1 MPEHPVTRRSIGQR
15 VAVLLCLASAGSA
28 WAAAPAG
35 ASAVAATGTPAE
47 PPALLLPVQGITAS
61 GLRDTFGDGRDGGQR
76 GHEAI
81 DIPAATGT
89 PVLAVDDGRIVKLFL
104 SQPGGITVYQFDPSG
119 RLAYYYAHLERY
131 ADGLAE
137 GQAVRRG
144 SVIGYVGAT
153 GNASPDAPHLHF
165 AIFRL
170 GPEKQWWK
178 GEPVNPFTYLGG
190 KPP

>member
-1 MPEHPVTRRSIGQR
+1 MHGSDALPGGSRQRLGRCACRRFGR
-15 VAVLLCLASAGSA
+15 
-28 WAAAPAG
+28 AAI
-35 ASAVAATGTPAE
+35 SGTLAE
-47 PPALLLPVQGITAS
+47 PPPLLVPVQGITPCE
-61 GLRDTFGDGRDGGQR
+61 LRDTFGDGREGGQR

-81 DIPAATGT
+81 DILAPTGT
-89 PVLAVDDGRIVKLFL
+89 LVLAADDGRIVRLFL
-104 SQPGGITVYQFDPSG
+104 SKPGGITVYPFDPSG

-153 GNASPDAPHLHF
+153 GNANTDASHLHF

-178 GEPVNPFTYLGG
+178 GESVNPFPYLGG
-190 KPP
+190 RQP